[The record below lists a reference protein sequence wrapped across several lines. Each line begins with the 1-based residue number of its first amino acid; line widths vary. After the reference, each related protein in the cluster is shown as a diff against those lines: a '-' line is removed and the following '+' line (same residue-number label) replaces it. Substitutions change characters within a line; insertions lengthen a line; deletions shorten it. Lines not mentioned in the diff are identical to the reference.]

1 MKNYKVQ
8 AISNFKDKTIH
19 QARRIGDIFI
29 CNEERYNEL
38 KFKNVI
44 ELVEIIKEID
54 KIDTMDEVV
63 EKSVE
68 EIIEKKPRK
77 RKATKKE
84 N

>member
-38 KFKNVI
+38 
-44 ELVEIIKEID
+44 ELKKVIIKD
-54 KIDTMDEVV
+54 Y
-63 EKSVE
+63 
-68 EIIEKKPRK
+68 
-77 RKATKKE
+77 
-84 N
+84 

>member
-38 KFKNVI
+38 ELKKVISLIEVI
-44 ELVEIIKEID
+44 EEKE
-54 KIDTMDEVV
+54 EVV
-63 EKSVE
+63 NEEEVKEVVKEKP
-68 EIIEKKPRK
+68 KRK
-77 RKATKKE
+77 RTNKNSVK
-84 N
+84 

>member
-38 KFKNVI
+38 ELKKVI
-44 ELVEIIKEID
+44 SLIEVK
-54 KIDTMDEVV
+54 EVV
-63 EKSVE
+63 KEKP
-68 EIIEKKPRK
+68 KRK
-77 RKATKKE
+77 RINKNSVK
-84 N
+84 

>member
-38 KFKNVI
+38 ELKKVISLIEVI
-44 ELVEIIKEID
+44 EEKE
-54 KIDTMDEVV
+54 EVV
-63 EKSVE
+63 NEEEVKEVVKEKP
-68 EIIEKKPRK
+68 KRK
-77 RKATKKE
+77 RINKNSVK
-84 N
+84 

>member
-38 KFKNVI
+38 ELKKVISLIEVI
-44 ELVEIIKEID
+44 EEKEEVANEEEV
-54 KIDTMDEVV
+54 KEVV
-63 EKSVE
+63 K
-68 EIIEKKPRK
+68 KKPKRK
-77 RKATKKE
+77 RINKNSVK
-84 N
+84 